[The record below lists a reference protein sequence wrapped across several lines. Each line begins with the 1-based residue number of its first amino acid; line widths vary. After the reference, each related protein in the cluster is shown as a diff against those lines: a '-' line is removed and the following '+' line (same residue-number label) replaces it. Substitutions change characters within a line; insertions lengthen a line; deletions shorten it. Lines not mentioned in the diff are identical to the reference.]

1 MKNRLIALIVSAL
14 FTTSIMALLLV
25 ACGNYTDHTENPS
38 NEVGQGRVNI
48 TGEESTIEAE
58 TEKTTTGAIV
68 PTATFVEPAAEDFEY
83 TYDTV
88 RGGVIITK
96 YSGDAKMICIPA
108 EIEGDPVK
116 QVTLYGNIVIE
127 QVVLPDSVT
136 VIGYSAFA
144 NCDSLTEITLPES
157 VVDIGDEAFR
167 GCSSLTSVTI
177 PDSVTSIG
185 DGAFKGCN
193 SLANITIPDGVTE
206 ISYGTFEDCSSL
218 TSIII
223 PNSVTSIRDSAFK
236 GCSSLTSVTIPDS
249 VTEIESFA
257 FSECINLI
265 NLTIPD
271 NVTSIDYGVF
281 NSCDS
286 LTVTYNGQEYNHASD
301 TNWW

>member
-1 MKNRLIALIVSAL
+1 MAL
-14 FTTSIMALLLV
+14 FLV

-38 NEVGQGRVNI
+38 SEVDQGLVNI
-48 TGEESTIEAE
+48 TGEETTIEAE
-58 TEKTTTGAIV
+58 TEKTTTEVIV

-88 RGGVIITK
+88 LGGVIITK
-96 YSGDAKMICIPA
+96 YNGDAKTICIPT

-116 QVTLYGNIVIE
+116 QVALCGNIVIE

-136 VIGYSAFA
+136 VIGYSAFV
-144 NCDSLTEITLPES
+144 NCDSLTEITIPES

-177 PDSVTSIG
+177 PDNVTSIG
-185 DGAFKGCN
+185 DRAFKGCS

-206 ISYGTFEDCSSL
+206 IGYGTFWDCSSL

-223 PNSVTSIRDSAFK
+223 SNSVTSIRDSAFK

-249 VTEIESFA
+249 VTEI
-257 FSECINLI
+257 
-265 NLTIPD
+265 
-271 NVTSIDYGVF
+271 DYDVF